1 MPVYLWYNIVMAER
15 QARGDVRAELI
26 EAGVRLVDR
35 DGPQALNAR
44 KVATEI
50 GASTMAVYTHFGDM
64 AALVDAIGDE
74 AFARFAEALNAVPR
88 TDDPVADFFG
98 IGVAYRKFALSNPQR
113 YQLIFGVW
121 SSDTSARSRAA
132 PTPTGETADRTA
144 RTASFDVLL
153 NAVRRMIEAGRIR
166 DDEILAIAS
175 RLWSLIHGVVMLE
188 LAGFLGH
195 EGRALA
201 EVLSPL
207 VIDVLVGMGDGR
219 DAATH
224 SIPTGSDRLPRSK
237 ARCETKK
244 TAAQG

>member
-1 MPVYLWYNIVMAER
+1 MADR

-35 DGPQALNAR
+35 DGPQALSAR

-50 GASTMAVYTHFGDM
+50 GTSTMAVYTHFGDM

-88 TDDPVADFFG
+88 TNDPVADFFG
-98 IGVAYRKFALSNPQR
+98 IGVAYRGFALSNPQH

-121 SSDTSARSRAA
+121 SSDTTARSRAA
-132 PTPTGETADRTA
+132 PSLTGETADRTA
-144 RTASFDVLL
+144 RAASFDVLL

-166 DDEILAIAS
+166 DDEILAIAN

-201 EVLSPL
+201 DVLSPV
-207 VIDVLVGMGDGR
+207 VIDVLVGMGDER

-224 SIPTGSDRLPRSK
+224 SIFTGSGRLRRSK
-237 ARCETKK
+237 ARSKTKK